1 MGPHSAC
8 STNRLWAFRNI
19 PADADWYAS
28 TSETVHVLSQKTAK
42 QEELFGE
49 PHVPASSDLPVIWGS
64 HPAFHEMTIMT
75 IYFTLCGCSSLAM
88 GNHLIFSWNVYE
100 KIAGNH
106 PTVSFHRRG
115 GSLERL

>member
-1 MGPHSAC
+1 MSMAKLLVYQGVMDFNGKSWAPQ
-8 STNRLWAFRNI
+8 RLLHQSVVGI
-19 PADADWYAS
+19 SQHPADADWYAS

-75 IYFTLCGCSSLAM
+75 IYFTLCGC
-88 GNHLIFSWNVYE
+88 F
-100 KIAGNH
+100 
-106 PTVSFHRRG
+106 
-115 GSLERL
+115 